1 MAGSINKLFVKVSS
15 ANAAAAKAASANDKK
30 IYFCANGEIY
40 VNGVAYGQDSDE
52 FAKIVAQVEA
62 NKSAIE
68 VLNGGSDVEG
78 SVAKAVSD
86 AIANIVDADG
96 GTIDKLQEVITWFNG
111 LATDDANTADKVIAD
126 IAANGAAITVLNG
139 DATTAG
145 SVAKAV
151 ADAKAEVEEEIDA
164 LDERVSELEAAKH
177 AVSDVTTTEGKRI
190 SAVHVDEKGAL
201 TIDEV
206 AIADVEKEASDDA
219 SVVTVGVATKAGV
232 LDSVSVDVEL
242 ATVAYANGDVTVE
255 GSDKLVQGSAIEAL
269 KQYID
274 EYDFWSEYEG

>member
-126 IAANGAAITVLNG
+126 IAANAAAITVLNG

-255 GSDKLVQGSAIEAL
+255 GSEKLVQGSAIEAL